1 MIYHSTQ
8 IEEVLSNFEV
18 DALKGLPTGVVD
30 QRYDEHNENILKKS
44 QKTPLSKII
53 SEQIKNPVNILLA
66 VSAFIAFI
74 INLVYKE
81 GAWFAPLLIILMLAI
96 NIAATV
102 FFSKESE
109 KTADKLTSINIP
121 RVKVLRDGIIKTIDS
136 RFVVCG
142 DILILETGDYISA
155 DARLIE
161 TVDFRCDESFVTG
174 EEITAQKDAEAIF
187 EDITPINQR
196 SNMVFSGSNVIT
208 GHAKAVVTEIGMNT
222 ETGKAV
228 TLLESYNSI
237 NTKLKDK
244 LNSIGKVSSVILI
257 ILCIIAFFTNVII
270 NFRSQQEF
278 AVTLANSLINS
289 VVLLVSVLPEGLPL
303 IAASALGISVN
314 VLYKSGM
321 ITKNY
326 SVFDALPDVSVICS
340 DKTGTL
346 TKDTMKAEQIFNG
359 QEIIDV
365 NDAFKDSNCVS
376 ILRLASLCTS
386 QSKEDVDSVMY
397 NDATELAI
405 IDAYKQSVVAEERDI
420 HNNYPLLC
428 KLPFDSER
436 KITVTVN
443 MINGTPI
450 AIVKG
455 APDYLLSVCGVSENK
470 AILSAVEDFAL
481 DGMRVI
487 AVAYKPLS
495 EIPSNPEISE
505 LEEGMTF
512 AGLVALSDPPQD
524 ESIALVK
531 DCKKGGIKTVMITG
545 DHIATARA
553 VAKKMRILN
562 DDSEA
567 ISGEEIAE
575 MTDEELA
582 ESINK
587 YTVFARLLPDQK
599 YRLVAAYK
607 ANGLTVAITG
617 DSVNDAQALSIADV
631 GIAMGN
637 RGTDVARGAADI
649 IMNEN
654 RFSAITTA
662 ISISRSLISTIR
674 KALVYLIS
682 SNIGELLSV
691 LICLFAF
698 KAFPLTASAFL
709 LLNLITDVFP
719 ALSILS
725 DGIHDRKPFGK
736 LKESDKH
743 LFKGEAVI
751 TLAVQGL
758 MVAFTAVLTY
768 GLFLKYGE
776 QTASTMMFT
785 VLVSSQYLNM
795 VTSKFEALFF
805 KNRHFVNIP
814 LSIVLFALALITFL
828 VITTPLGTAF
838 GMTVLTFVQ
847 IIKAILISSIVFA
860 SGELIKLGFILYKKL
875 K

>member
-1 MIYHSTQ
+1 MIYHSSET
-8 IEEVLSNFEV
+8 EEVVLNFQV
-18 DALKGLPTGVVD
+18 DPSKGLPTGVVD
-30 QRYDEHNENILKKS
+30 QRYDEHNENILKKT
-44 QKTPLSKII
+44 QKTPISKSIA
-53 SEQIKNPVNILLA
+53 EQIKNPVNILLI
-66 VSAFIAFI
+66 VSTFISLI
-74 INLVYKE
+74 VNLVYKE
-81 GAWFAPLLIILMLAI
+81 GTWLAPFLIIHMLAL
-96 NIAATV
+96 NIAITI

-109 KTADKLTSINIP
+109 KSADRLAAMNIP
-121 RVKVLRDGIIKTIDS
+121 KVKVLRDGIVKTVDS
-136 RFVVCG
+136 RFIVRG
-142 DILILETGDYISA
+142 DVLILETGDYISA

-161 TVDFRCDESFVTG
+161 ATNFRCDEEFVTG
-174 EEITAQKDAEAIF
+174 EATTYVKEANAILS
-187 EDITPINQR
+187 EITPIKER
-196 SNMVFSGSNVIT
+196 SNMVFSGSNVLS
-208 GHAKAVVTEIGMNT
+208 GHAKAVVTEIGMET
-222 ETGKAV
+222 EIGKAV
-228 TLLESYNSI
+228 TILESYNSI

-244 LNSIGKVSSVILI
+244 LNSIGKVSSIILI
-257 ILCIIAFFTNVII
+257 ILCIAAFFTNVII

-278 AVTLANSLINS
+278 AVTLSNSLINS

-326 SVFDALPDVSVICS
+326 SVFDVLPEVSVICS

-346 TKDTMKAEQIFNG
+346 TKDTMKAEKLFNG

-365 NDAFKDSNCVS
+365 SEAFKDSNSIS

-386 QSKEDVDSVMY
+386 QSKDDVDNVMY
-397 NDATELAI
+397 KDATELAI
-405 IDAYKQSVVAEERDI
+405 IDAYKQNVISEERDI
-420 HNNYPLLC
+420 HTNYPLLC

-443 MINGTPI
+443 MINSAPV
-450 AIVKG
+450 AIIKG
-455 APDYLLSVCGVSENK
+455 APDYLLSVCGVNENK
-470 AILSAVEDFAL
+470 TIMSAVEDFAL

-495 EIPSNPEISE
+495 EIPANPEISE
-505 LEEGMTF
+505 FEEGMIF
-512 AGLVALSDPPQD
+512 AGLIALSDPPQD
-524 ESIALVK
+524 ESVSLIK

-545 DHIATARA
+545 DHITTARA
-553 VAKKMRILN
+553 IAKKLRILN

-575 MTDEELA
+575 MTDQELK
-582 ESINK
+582 ENINK
-587 YTVFARLLPDQK
+587 YTVFARLLPNQK
-599 YRLVAAYK
+599 YRIVSAYK
-607 ANGLTVAITG
+607 ENGLTVAITG
-617 DSVNDAQALSIADV
+617 DSVNDAQALCVADV

-654 RFSAITTA
+654 CFSAITTA
-662 ISISRSLISTIR
+662 ISISRSLINTIR

-691 LICLFAF
+691 LICLLFF
-698 KAFPLTASAFL
+698 KSFPLSAAAFL
-709 LLNLITDVFP
+709 LLNLITDAFP

-725 DGIHDRKPFGK
+725 DGIHERKPFGK

-751 TLAVQGL
+751 TIAVQA
-758 MVAFTAVLTY
+758 VVTALTAILTY
-768 GLFLKYGE
+768 GIFLKSG
-776 QTASTMMFT
+776 QLIASTMMFT

-805 KNRHFVNIP
+805 KNRHFKNIP
-814 LSIVLFALALITFL
+814 LTTVIFGFAIVAILI
-828 VITTPLGTAF
+828 VTTPVSSYF
-838 GMTVLTFVQ
+838 GMTALSAGQ
-847 IIKAILISSIVFA
+847 LIKAILISTIVFA
-860 SGELIKLGFILYKKL
+860 SGEITKLGFMLYKKL

>member
-18 DALKGLPTGVVD
+18 DASKGLATGVVD
-30 QRYDEHNENILKKS
+30 QRYDEHNENLLKRS
-44 QKTPLSKII
+44 QKTPLLQSIL
-53 SEQIKNPVNILLA
+53 EQIKNPINIILTI
-66 VSAFIAFI
+66 SAFISLI

-81 GAWFAPLLIILMLAI
+81 GSWFSPILIILMLAL
-96 NIAATV
+96 NVAVTV
-102 FFSKESE
+102 FFSQESE
-109 KTADKLTSINIP
+109 KSADKLTSMNIP

-187 EDITPINQR
+187 EDITPIKQR

-222 ETGKAV
+222 ETGKTV
-228 TLLESYNSI
+228 TLLESYNSV
-237 NTKLKDK
+237 NSKLKDK

-257 ILCIIAFFTNVII
+257 TLCIIAFFTNVII

-289 VVLLVSVLPEGLPL
+289 LVLLVSVLPEGLPL

-314 VLYKSGM
+314 VLYKNGM

-326 SVFDALPDVSVICS
+326 SVFDVLPEVSVICS

-365 NDAFKDSNCVS
+365 SEAFKDSNCVS

-386 QSKEDVDSVMY
+386 QSKKDVDSIMY

-405 IDAYKQSVVAEERDI
+405 IDAYKQSVIAEERDI
-420 HNNYPLLC
+420 YNNYPLLC

-470 AILSAVEDFAL
+470 SILSAVEDFTL

-487 AVAYKPLS
+487 AVAYKPLN

-505 LEEGMTF
+505 FEDGMAF
-512 AGLVALSDPPQD
+512 AGLIALSDPPQD
-524 ESIALVK
+524 ESISLVK
-531 DCKKGGIKTVMITG
+531 DCKEGGIKTVMITG
-545 DHIATARA
+545 DHIATAIA

-562 DDSEA
+562 DDSQA
-567 ISGEEIAE
+567 ISGEEIAK
-575 MTDEELA
+575 MTDEELVA
-582 ESINK
+582 NINN

-599 YRLVAAYK
+599 SRLVSAYK

-682 SNIGELLSV
+682 SNIGELFTIM
-691 LICLFAF
+691 ICLFSF
-698 KAFPLTASAFL
+698 KTFPLTASAFL
-709 LLNLITDVFP
+709 LINLITDIFP

-725 DGIHDRKPFGK
+725 DGIYERKPFGK

-751 TLAVQGL
+751 TIAVQAI
-758 MVAFTAVLTY
+758 MTAFVAVLTY
-768 GLFLKYGE
+768 GLFLKSGE
-776 QTASTMMFT
+776 QTATTMMFT
-785 VLVSSQYLNM
+785 VLISSQYLNM
-795 VTSKFEALFF
+795 VTTKFEALFF
-805 KNRHFVNIP
+805 KNKHFTNIP
-814 LSIVLFALALITFL
+814 LTIILFAFALITFL
-828 VITTPLGTAF
+828 VVTTPLGYSF
-838 GMTVLTFVQ
+838 GMTVLTFGQ
-847 IIKAILISSIVFA
+847 LTKAVLISSIVFA
-860 SGELIKLGFILYKKL
+860 SGELTKLGFILYKKL